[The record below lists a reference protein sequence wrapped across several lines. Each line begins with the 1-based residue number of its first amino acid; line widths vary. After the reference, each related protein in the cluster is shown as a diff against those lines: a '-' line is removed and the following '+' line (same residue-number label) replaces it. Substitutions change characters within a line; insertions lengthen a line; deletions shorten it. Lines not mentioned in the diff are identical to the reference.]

1 MWGVAFPCRR
11 KFGNRAWL
19 GGTAKRANASRQF
32 SPRCCARCCAHS
44 THPKWTR
51 PSAERR
57 RPNQLCVTPG
67 RSGRNGFHLANS
79 SSGPSSA
86 AVAAWAGSAR
96 GRRRL
101 AGAASGAPGSGG
113 RSRLAGAA
121 AEPTSLAGALA
132 DSLEGVAAEACA
144 AGARVGVWTCAAGIS
159 PRSGGRGLSSGRR
172 RRGRGVRLAPWPKT
186 KIDWAKPAV
195 QGGGHPRAPP
205 HPAGQARSG
214 KTTFAAC
221 HAPPFYVRIPTTPN
235 IERPPP

>member
-1 MWGVAFPCRR
+1 MGPPPKKSHTAWKASGGGAVAQLASLASASTIAMWDGDFPCRS
-11 KFGNRAWL
+11 KFCNRAWL
-19 GGTAKRANASRQF
+19 GGTAKRANAFRQR
-32 SPRCCARCCAHS
+32 PNERRCCAHS

-67 RSGRNGFHLANS
+67 RSGRNGFHLANF
-79 SSGPSSA
+79 SSGAALA

-144 AGARVGVWTCAAGIS
+144 AGARVGVWTCVAGIS
-159 PRSGGRGLSSGRR
+159 ARNGGRGHVIRAASPGQGRAA
-172 RRGRGVRLAPWPKT
+172 GSLAEDKHRL
-186 KIDWAKPAV
+186 
-195 QGGGHPRAPP
+195 G
-205 HPAGQARSG
+205 
-214 KTTFAAC
+214 
-221 HAPPFYVRIPTTPN
+221 
-235 IERPPP
+235 